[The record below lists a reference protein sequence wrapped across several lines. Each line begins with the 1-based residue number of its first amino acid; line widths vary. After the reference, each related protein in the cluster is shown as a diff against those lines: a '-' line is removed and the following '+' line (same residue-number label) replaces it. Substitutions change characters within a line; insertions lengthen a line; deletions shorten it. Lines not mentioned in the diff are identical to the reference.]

1 MKNMIFISQTA
12 PDAEGDY
19 TMTWKSQDGT
29 IVTTKHN
36 LFV

>member
-12 PDAEGDY
+12 PNAEGDY
-19 TMTWKSQDGT
+19 TMTWKNQDGT